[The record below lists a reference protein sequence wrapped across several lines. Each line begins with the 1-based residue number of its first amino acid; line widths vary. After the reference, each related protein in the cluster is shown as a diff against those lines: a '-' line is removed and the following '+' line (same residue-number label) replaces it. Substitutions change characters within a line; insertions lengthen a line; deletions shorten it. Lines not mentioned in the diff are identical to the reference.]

1 MEATLYA
8 LGQILLRAVP
18 TFFLVLLLYV
28 YMRFV
33 FFKPMARVLG
43 ERYELTEGAR
53 QSAARSLE
61 SAAHKAAEYEDSLR
75 AARNEIYREQEEI
88 RRQWR
93 EEQTA
98 RVGEARKRADAM
110 VREARANLAHEADEA
125 RRGLEAQV
133 RELAG
138 RITEQVLAGAT
149 R

>member
-8 LGQILLRAVP
+8 LGQILIRAVP

-28 YMRFV
+28 YLRFV
-33 FFKPMARVLG
+33 FFKPMARVLA

-53 QSAARSLE
+53 HGASRSLDNAAR
-61 SAAHKAAEYEDSLR
+61 KAAEYEDSLR
-75 AARNEIYREQEEI
+75 AARNEMYREQEEM

-93 EEQTA
+93 EEQAA
-98 RVGEARKRADAM
+98 RVAEARKRAEAM
-110 VREARANLAHEADEA
+110 VKEARANLEREAAET
-125 RRGLEAQV
+125 RQGLEARV

-138 RITEQVLAGAT
+138 RITENVLAGAA

>member
-8 LGQILLRAVP
+8 LGQILIRAVP

-28 YMRFV
+28 YLRFI
-33 FFKPMARVLG
+33 FFKPMASVLG
-43 ERYELTEGAR
+43 QRYELTEGAR

-61 SAAHKAAEYEDSLR
+61 NAAHKAAQYEESLR

-98 RVGEARKRADAM
+98 RIAEARKRAEAM
-110 VREARANLAHEADEA
+110 VKEARANLAREADQA
-125 RRGLEAQV
+125 RQGLELQV
-133 RELAG
+133 RDLAG
-138 RITEQVLAGAT
+138 RITEHVLAGAA

>member
-8 LGQILLRAVP
+8 LGQILIRAVP

-28 YMRFV
+28 YLRFV
-33 FFKPMARVLG
+33 FFKPMARVLAQ
-43 ERYELTEGAR
+43 RYELTEGAR

-61 SAAHKAAEYEDSLR
+61 NAARKAAEYEESLR
-75 AARNEIYREQEEI
+75 AARNEIYREQEEV

-93 EEQTA
+93 EEQVA
-98 RVGEARKRADAM
+98 LVSGARKRAEAM
-110 VREARANLAHEADEA
+110 VREARADLARQSEVV
-125 RRGLEAQV
+125 RRDLEGQV

-138 RITEQVLAGAT
+138 RITQHVLAGAA

>member
-28 YMRFV
+28 YLRFV
-33 FFKPMARVLG
+33 FFKPLANVLSR
-43 ERYELTEGAR
+43 RYELTEGAR
-53 QSAARSLE
+53 QSATRSLE
-61 SAAHKAAEYEDSLR
+61 NAARKAAEYEDSLR
-75 AARNEIYREQEEI
+75 AARNQIYREQEEL

-98 RVGEARKRADAM
+98 RIAEARQRADAM
-110 VREARANLAHEADEA
+110 VKEARANLAREADQA
-125 RRGLEAQV
+125 RVGLEAQV

-138 RITEQVLAGAT
+138 RITETVLAGAA

>member
-8 LGQILLRAVP
+8 LGQILIRAVP

-33 FFKPMARVLG
+33 FFNPMARVLG

-53 QSAARSLE
+53 QGAARSLE
-61 SAAHKAAEYEDSLR
+61 NAARKAAEYEESLR
-75 AARNEIYREQEEI
+75 AARNEIYREQEEM

-93 EEQTA
+93 DEQAA
-98 RVGEARKRADAM
+98 RVAEARKRSEAM
-110 VREARANLAHEADEA
+110 VKEARANLGREAEEA
-125 RRGLEAQV
+125 RQSLEAQV

-138 RITEQVLAGAT
+138 RITEQVLAGAA

>member
-28 YMRFV
+28 YLRFV
-33 FFKPMARVLG
+33 FFKPMAGVLAR
-43 ERYELTEGAR
+43 RYELTEGAR
-53 QSAARSLE
+53 QSAAHSLE
-61 SAAHKAAEYEDSLR
+61 TAAHKAADYEESLR

-93 EEQTA
+93 DEQAA
-98 RVGEARKRADAM
+98 RVAEARKRAEAM
-110 VREARANLAHEADEA
+110 VKEARADLARQAQEA
-125 RRGLEAQV
+125 RLGLEAQV
-133 RELAG
+133 RELAT
-138 RITEQVLAGAT
+138 RITEQVLAGAA

>member
-28 YMRFV
+28 YLRFV
-33 FFKPMARVLG
+33 FFKPMARVLA

-61 SAAHKAAEYEDSLR
+61 NAARKAAEYEESLR

-88 RRQWR
+88 RRKWR
-93 EEQTA
+93 EEHAA
-98 RVGEARKRADAM
+98 RVA
-110 VREARANLAHEADEA
+110 EARARAEAMVKEA
-125 RRGLEAQV
+125 RADLARQAEQARAGLETQV
-133 RELAG
+133 RDLAG
-138 RITEQVLAGAT
+138 RITEQVLAGAA